1 MKEITM
7 LQSSKIYQSRNDW
20 RNKAVERADEIREY
34 RKTRQRH
41 KDTIDQLKE
50 EIKILK
56 HQSDKENLKKI

>member
-41 KDTIDQLKE
+41 KDTIYQLKE

>member
-20 RNKAVERADEIREY
+20 RNKAVQRADEIREY
-34 RKTRQRH
+34 RKTTQRH
-41 KDTIDQLKE
+41 KDTISQLKE

-56 HQSDKENLKKI
+56 QQSNKENLKKI